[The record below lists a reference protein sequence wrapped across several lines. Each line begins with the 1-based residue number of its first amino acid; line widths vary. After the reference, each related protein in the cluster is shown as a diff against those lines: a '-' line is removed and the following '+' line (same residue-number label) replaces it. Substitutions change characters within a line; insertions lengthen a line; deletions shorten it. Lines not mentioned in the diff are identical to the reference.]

1 MGRVIGSIQQIHN
14 KVEDDELLYFL
25 NAKTL
30 TIIWQ
35 KKKHMYT
42 CDGLILIFGKTNTIM

>member
-14 KVEDDELLYFL
+14 KVKDDELLYFL

-30 TIIWQ
+30 T
-35 KKKHMYT
+35 
-42 CDGLILIFGKTNTIM
+42 TNLAEEKG

>member
-1 MGRVIGSIQQIHN
+1 MGRIIASIQQIHN
-14 KVEDDELLYFL
+14 KVKDDELLYFL

-35 KKKHMYT
+35 KKKPNEELKM
-42 CDGLILIFGKTNTIM
+42 IKRE